1 MFAKFFAPKKAMTI
15 SDDLFT
21 EVMLR
26 NNKRMFLSFLSIL
39 ALANIATLS
48 IKFAGKGSDYLTYQS
63 ILIEF
68 VLATSILIFGF
79 LLSAKLKTHWSSS
92 YISITGV
99 TLCLLVFQY
108 EIYGATELAATFYI
122 SFVLS
127 VLYFNRNASIYNF
140 ILIIISEIVL
150 FALRPELIPGGPKSN
165 IIVRFLIFVWVG
177 IGATVGATATRTL
190 LNLAVEKQKEA
201 KKALDNLLHM
211 AKTILNTIDMMKQQI
226 KNQDT
231 ISEELKLISEHQAT
245 SLSEISTSLEEL
257 SSKADSNN
265 KIAKSLY
272 HESET
277 SIQSVNDLKAINETV
292 QTGTGRIYKNLDV
305 VLGYSTDTSE
315 HIHLSINKFNILQ
328 EKSTEI
334 SDFVSVINDIA
345 DKVNLLSLNAAIE
358 AARAGEHGRGF
369 AVVAEEISK
378 LADATTRNSKEI
390 SKIIQENLSLI
401 GESSE
406 LINRSSE
413 MMGKLDTA
421 IGIIKNEITGVGTK
435 IVEIDKAIETIDNLN
450 TRIYETSK
458 TIENSTNF
466 QKIAT
471 EESTK
476 ITANI
481 SEYATNIVEIS
492 KQISESSKSTGG
504 IIVQLDAMAKEMTN

>member
-1 MFAKFFAPKKAMTI
+1 
-15 SDDLFT
+15 
-21 EVMLR
+21 
-26 NNKRMFLSFLSIL
+26 
-39 ALANIATLS
+39 
-48 IKFAGKGSDYLTYQS
+48 
-63 ILIEF
+63 
-68 VLATSILIFGF
+68 
-79 LLSAKLKTHWSSS
+79 
-92 YISITGV
+92 
-99 TLCLLVFQY
+99 
-108 EIYGATELAATFYI
+108 
-122 SFVLS
+122 
-127 VLYFNRNASIYNF
+127 
-140 ILIIISEIVL
+140 
-150 FALRPELIPGGPKSN
+150 
-165 IIVRFLIFVWVG
+165 
-177 IGATVGATATRTL
+177 
-190 LNLAVEKQKEA
+190 
-201 KKALDNLLHM
+201 M

-245 SLSEISTSLEEL
+245 SLSEISTSLQEL

-277 SIQSVNDLKAINETV
+277 SIQSVNDLKVINETV

-328 EKSTEI
+328 EKVEI

-421 IGIIKNEITGVGTK
+421 IGIIKNEITGVGK
-435 IVEIDKAIETIDNLN
+435 DCGN
-450 TRIYETSK
+450 
-458 TIENSTNF
+458 
-466 QKIAT
+466 
-471 EESTK
+471 
-476 ITANI
+476 
-481 SEYATNIVEIS
+481 
-492 KQISESSKSTGG
+492 
-504 IIVQLDAMAKEMTN
+504 

>member
-1 MFAKFFAPKKAMTI
+1 MFSKFFASKSTMTI
-15 SDDLFT
+15 SEDLFT

-26 NNKRMFLSFLSIL
+26 NNKRMFMSFLSIL
-39 ALANIATLS
+39 LLANVATFS
-48 IKFAGKGSDYLTYQS
+48 IKISGKGSEYLTYES

-68 VLATSILIFGF
+68 CLATSILIVGYF
-79 LLSAKLKTHWSSS
+79 LSSKLKTHWISS

-108 EIYGATELAATFYI
+108 VIYGATELAATFYI

-140 ILIIISEIVL
+140 ILIIFSEILL
-150 FALRPELIPGGPKSN
+150 FGLRPELIPGGPKSN

-177 IGATVGATATRTL
+177 IGATVGASATRTL

-201 KKALDNLLHM
+201 KKTLDNLM
-211 AKTILNTIDMMKQQI
+211 DMVKTILQTIEQMKVQI

-231 ISEELKLISEHQAT
+231 ISDELKNISEHQVS
-245 SLSEISTSLEEL
+245 SLSEIVDSLQKL
-257 SSKADSNN
+257 SDNADSNN

-272 HESET
+272 NET
-277 SIQSVNDLKAINETV
+277 EISIKSVSNLKNINETV
-292 QTGTGRIYKNLDV
+292 QNGTGRVYQNLDV
-305 VLGYSTDTSE
+305 VMDYSKDTSK
-315 HIHLSINKFNILQ
+315 HIDLSIEKFNILK

-334 SDFVSVINDIA
+334 SEFVSVINDIA

-390 SKIIQENLSLI
+390 AKIIQENLSLI
-401 GESSE
+401 GQSNE
-406 LINRSSE
+406 LINRSSNLME
-413 MMGKLDTA
+413 KLDSA
-421 IGIIKNEITGVGTK
+421 IGTIKDDINGVGSK
-435 IVEIDKAIETIDNLN
+435 IVEIDAAIETIDSLN
-450 TRIYETSK
+450 NRIYETSR

-466 QKIAT
+466 QKLAT
-471 EESTK
+471 EESSK
-476 ITANI
+476 ITSNI

-492 KQISESSKSTGG
+492 KQILDNSKGTGE
-504 IIVQLDAMAKEMTN
+504 IIQKLDIMAKQMAN

>member
-1 MFAKFFAPKKAMTI
+1 MFSKFFAPKNAMTI

-48 IKFAGKGSDYLTYQS
+48 IKISGKGSDYLTYES

-68 VLATSILIFGF
+68 VLATSILIVGF
-79 LLSAKLKTHWSSS
+79 LLSTKLKTHWASS

-108 EIYGATELAATFYI
+108 VIYGATELAATFYI

-140 ILIIISEIVL
+140 ILIIFSEILL
-150 FALRPELIPGGPKSN
+150 FVLRPELIPGGPRSN

-177 IGATVGATATRTL
+177 IGATVGATATRNL

-201 KKALDNLLHM
+201 KKALDNLLNM
-211 AKTILNTIDMMKQQI
+211 AKTILRTIDLMKEQI
-226 KNQDT
+226 RNQDT
-231 ISEELKLISEHQAT
+231 ISEELKQISEHQAS
-245 SLSEISTSLEEL
+245 SLSEISNSLKEL

-265 KIAKSLY
+265 KIAKLLY
-272 HESET
+272 NESEV
-277 SIQSVNDLKAINETV
+277 SIQSVNDLKTINETV
-292 QTGTGRIYKNLDV
+292 QVGTGRIYKNLDV
-305 VLGYSTDTSE
+305 VMGYSNDTSE
-315 HIHLSINKFNILQ
+315 HIQLSKSKFNILK

-334 SDFVSVINDIA
+334 FDFVSVINDIA
-345 DKVNLLSLNAAIE
+345 DKVNLLSLNASIE

-378 LADATTRNSKEI
+378 LAAATTRNSKEI

-406 LINRSSE
+406 LINRSSS
-413 MMGKLDTA
+413 MMGKLDFA
-421 IGIIKNEITGVGTK
+421 IGSIKEEITGVGSK

-476 ITANI
+476 ITADI
-481 SEYATNIVEIS
+481 SESAANIVEIS
-492 KQISESSKSTGG
+492 KHISESSKSTGG
-504 IIVQLDAMAKEMTN
+504 IIVQLDSLAQEMTK

>member
-1 MFAKFFAPKKAMTI
+1 MFAKLFFQKNTMTI

-48 IKFAGKGSDYLTYQS
+48 IKVAGKGSDYLTYQS

-68 VLATSILIFGF
+68 VLATSILIVGF
-79 LLSAKLKTHWSSS
+79 LLSSRLKTHWTSS

-108 EIYGATELAATFYI
+108 VIYGATELSATFYI

-127 VLYFNRNASIYNF
+127 VLYFNRNASIFNF
-140 ILIIISEIVL
+140 VLIIVSEIVL
-150 FALRPELIPGGPKSN
+150 FVLRPELIPGGPKSN

-201 KKALDNLLHM
+201 KKALDSLLQM
-211 AKTILNTIDMMKQQI
+211 AKTILNTIELMKQQI
-226 KNQDT
+226 KKQDT
-231 ISEELKLISEHQAT
+231 ISEELKQISEHQAT
-245 SLSEISTSLEEL
+245 SLTEISASLQEL

-272 HESET
+272 LESES
-277 SIQSVNDLKAINETV
+277 SIQSVNDLKTINETV
-292 QTGTGRIYKNLDV
+292 QTGTGRIYQNLDV
-305 VLGYSTDTSE
+305 VIDYSNETSE

-345 DKVNLLSLNAAIE
+345 DKVNLLSLNASIE

-378 LADATTRNSKEI
+378 LADATTKNSKEI
-390 SKIIQENLSLI
+390 SKIIQENLTLI
-401 GESSE
+401 SESNE

-413 MMGKLDTA
+413 RMGKLSAA
-421 IGIIKNEITGVGTK
+421 IGIIKSEINGVGSK
-435 IVEIDKAIETIDNLN
+435 IEDIDKAIETIDNLN

-458 TIENSTNF
+458 TIENSTNS
-466 QKIAT
+466 QKVAT

-476 ITANI
+476 ITSKI
-481 SEYATNIVEIS
+481 SEYANNIVEIS
-492 KQISESSKSTGG
+492 KQISDSSKSTGG
-504 IIVQLDAMAKEMTN
+504 IMTRLDEMAKEMKN